1 MQRTVSRINDFLSA
15 ISGWLMLAMMA
26 ILLIDIVWRTFFN
39 PLQGMAEYS
48 VFVMMIVI
56 YLGFSRCE
64 EHGDHVRLEFLVE
77 MAGGRLR
84 AAMIVVARI
93 LAAVT
98 VAALFYAVITDA
110 WTSYL
115 TNDSLEGMISL
126 PIWPTKF
133 VMVVGMSVFVIQTVL
148 NVFRPTTPDDLI
160 PPEARGEGY
169 E

>member
-1 MQRTVSRINDFLSA
+1 MQRTVSRINDLLSA
-15 ISGWLMLAMMA
+15 ITGWLMLAMMA
-26 ILLIDIVWRTFFN
+26 ILLIDIVWRTFFK

-64 EHGDHVRLEFLVE
+64 EHGDHVHLEFLVE
-77 MAGGRLR
+77 MMGGYLR
-84 AAMIVVARI
+84 AAVVVVARI

-98 VAALFYAVITDA
+98 VAALCYAVITDA

-115 TNDSLEGMISL
+115 NNDSLEGMISL

-133 VMVVGMSVFVIQTVL
+133 VMVVGMVVFLAQTVL
-148 NVFRPTTPDDLI
+148 NIFRPVAPDDLI
-160 PPEARGEGY
+160 PPEEKVEGY